1 MIAKTKVTEYSF
13 KEYEGMT
20 PEEIM
25 NTYIVGVGSRDYT
38 PVTERQTIIIF
49 LKMVLGD
56 TLDNWQ
62 KAQMYKGLGK
72 FAFQRNFC
80 LVVGSLI
87 LVLQHVEAYE
97 LLVQV
102 QQTINDVSQHKSLRE
117 LNFWYSL
124 PIKPDYLANTTK

>member
-1 MIAKTKVTEYSF
+1 MKVQSKESEYDF
-13 KEYEGMT
+13 RDYEGMT

-38 PVTERQTIIIF
+38 PIPERQTIIIF

-56 TLDNWQ
+56 PLDNWQ
-62 KAQMYKGLGK
+62 KAQMYKGLSK
-72 FAFQRNFC
+72 FAFQHNFC

-97 LLVQV
+97 LLIQV
-102 QQTINDVSQHKSLRE
+102 QKTINEVSQHKILRE

-124 PIKPDYLANTTK
+124 PIKPDHLTNTTK